1 MQFTTLFLSLL
12 VGSVAAQSVCY
23 DNFDCILSGGGAC
36 VKPAGKI
43 LGYVLFSRAA
53 VGHSRT
59 LSNMYCSTCGAK
71 TTAKTTTTAKATTTA
86 KVTTTAKGSA
96 IGSFSQAPAPTTA
109 KPTTIKT
116 TTSVAAPSATGSVCF
131 DDGDCLLKG
140 GKCVK
145 SGLLG

>member
-43 LGYVLFSRAA
+43 LGYVLSSRAA
-53 VGHSRT
+53 VGPSRT

-71 TTAKTTTTAKATTTA
+71 TTAKVTTTAKATA
-86 KVTTTAKGSA
+86 KPS
-96 IGSFSQAPAPTTA
+96 GSFSQAPAPA
-109 KPTTIKT
+109 PTTVKT
-116 TTSVAAPSATGSVCF
+116 TTAAAPSATGSVCF
-131 DDGDCLLKG
+131 DNGDCLLKG

-145 SGLLG
+145 TGLLG